1 MYIGRTMEIPFMW
14 NFAWRNL
21 LRTFILSTLVTG
33 AHCFLGWTFL
43 AIPFVPIATI
53 GTAAAFYNGFK
64 YNQAYDRLL
73 EARVLWVEITN
84 ASRSFASSF
93 MAIIQDE
100 KKREYLIR
108 KYIIYI
114 NVLRLQLRKE
124 IIWATSKEDLHQ
136 KNIAGNEE
144 LIKCDEALLA
154 LFTQHEKLDIYE
166 KIKNKGNI
174 AALILTSQY
183 KDFTQQK
190 RDKKIDDFKHSIFF
204 RHLNE
209 FYNL

>member
-1 MYIGRTMEIPFMW
+1 MEIPFMW

-73 EARVLWVEITN
+73 EASVLWVEITN

-144 LIKCDEALLA
+144 LVKYDEALLA
-154 LFTQHEKLDIYE
+154 LFTQHEKLDVYE